1 MRPFLRQGDKYA
13 DVVSK
18 CLEYRITRC
27 PRYFTTNAE
36 FLMRPFLRQG
46 DKFTGLVFKY
56 LEYRIARCPH
66 YLTTNAEFLMRPF
79 LRQGDKM
86 LRRKYRREGF
96 SLGKLSSIS

>member
-1 MRPFLRQGDKYA
+1 MRPFLRQADKYA

>member
-46 DKFTGLVFKY
+46 DKYADMVSKY
-56 LEYRIARCPH
+56 LEYRTIRCTQ
-66 YLTTNAEFLMRPF
+66 YLTTNVELLMRPF
-79 LRQGDKM
+79 LRQDDKM